1 MCCHESSDSD
11 KELARECSL
20 ALSFMAKTVM
30 RPSALETALKT
41 VYKVAQNGTWKARI
55 ASLEFLQVQ
64 NLHTNL
70 NTQYFVSILSM
81 SIV

>member
-30 RPSALETALKT
+30 RPSAIDTALKT
-41 VYKVAQNGTWKARI
+41 IYQIAVNGTWKARI
-55 ASLEFLQVQ
+55 ACLEFLQVIFSFLLIFF
-64 NLHTNL
+64 NVIHIN
-70 NTQYFVSILSM
+70 ILSN
-81 SIV
+81 I